1 MSQKRVS
8 PAPGD
13 PPNPSPNRPVFSVAQ
28 PNKADIVSS
37 VAMIAESVGAFY
49 TGLTNSGMPEDTAK
63 ELTMAFVAGLP
74 EMFRASS

>member
-8 PAPGD
+8 PVPST
-13 PPNPSPNRPVFSVAQ
+13 PPNPSTNRPVFSVAP

-37 VAMIAESVGAFY
+37 VAMVAESVGAFY
-49 TGLTNSGMPEDTAK
+49 TGLVNSGVPEDTAK

-74 EMFRASS
+74 EMFKAAN